1 MFRLFRGLDIRSIFS
16 VITIYKV
23 IPLMMICLC
32 VSSSLVVTIVCL
44 NRLVI
49 LYLFSGSI
57 VLSNSLGVLVVF
69 STG

>member
-1 MFRLFRGLDIRSIFS
+1 MFSI
-16 VITIYKV
+16 ITIYKI
-23 IPLMMICLC
+23 IPLMMLCLC
-32 VSSSLVVTIVCL
+32 VRGVLVMLLVCF

-57 VLSNSLGVLVVF
+57 ILRNSLGVLVVF